1 MDIGRVENSSIEKT
15 TCSECNGF
23 GGTCRGGIVLLLN
36 DVQRMF
42 HEWNHESLNDVFE
55 CCVLR
60 LRPCI
65 RKRSREPLRK
75 TSKDLWNPCDSEDI
89 EHKRNE
95 ASFKLGKDRLNHHH
109 DCRLF
114 TDKLRN

>member
-1 MDIGRVENSSIEKT
+1 M
-15 TCSECNGF
+15 C
-23 GGTCRGGIVLLLN
+23 
-36 DVQRMF
+36 
-42 HEWNHESLNDVFE
+42 FE

-65 RKRSREPLRK
+65 RKRSRETLRK

-95 ASFKLGKDRLNHHH
+95 VSFKLGKDGLNHHH

-114 TDKLRN
+114 IDKLRN